1 MRLNMED
8 WKEFYVENIFRIEP
22 TKGKNSTELL
32 EGNDISYIAAKYDD
46 NGLAMRCQLEG
57 FKDWVSEG
65 NCIVFIQLGA
75 GSAGYANYIPSDF
88 IGMSGKTAC
97 GYIDGIMTPSIG
109 LFLSTLL
116 CKERDKYS
124 FGRSW
129 TGNRLKETILKLPI
143 CRDENNEPIIDATK
157 KYSEEGYIP
166 DFEWMENYIKTLNH
180 KPLTTSNGGGRG
192 KNKLQLDV
200 ERWGEFEVVKL
211 FNGYK
216 RGTRITT
223 SDRLSGNYPFV
234 TAGEQNE
241 GVAEKINN
249 IEAITYNNA
258 ITIDMF
264 GNSFYHGYDF
274 KADDNI
280 LVLKNKTFLNKYIG
294 CFISTVINQDK
305 YKNSYGR
312 QYRQKDCDIHV
323 IKLPI
328 CYGEDGET
336 PVIDTTHKYSK
347 EGYIPD
353 FKFMEE
359 YIKSLPYG
367 DRL

>member
-180 KPLTTSNGGGRG
+180 KPLTTSNGGG
-192 KNKLQLDV
+192 Q
-200 ERWGEFEVVKL
+200 
-211 FNGYK
+211 
-216 RGTRITT
+216 
-223 SDRLSGNYPFV
+223 
-234 TAGEQNE
+234 A
-241 GVAEKINN
+241 
-249 IEAITYNNA
+249 
-258 ITIDMF
+258 
-264 GNSFYHGYDF
+264 
-274 KADDNI
+274 
-280 LVLKNKTFLNKYIG
+280 
-294 CFISTVINQDK
+294 
-305 YKNSYGR
+305 
-312 QYRQKDCDIHV
+312 
-323 IKLPI
+323 
-328 CYGEDGET
+328 
-336 PVIDTTHKYSK
+336 
-347 EGYIPD
+347 
-353 FKFMEE
+353 
-359 YIKSLPYG
+359 
-367 DRL
+367 